1 MKNVSPVVID
11 MTGTDIHAEGEA
23 IRAHGPVAEV
33 ELPMGVRA
41 WSITG
46 YREGKQALGDHRFSK
61 NAHLHWPAYINGE
74 IDPAFPLIV
83 WAHMEAMNTAY
94 GEAHD
99 RLRRLVGK
107 AFTPRRVEA
116 LRPRIA
122 NTVAAILDGLVKTA
136 PGEVVDLKAQFSY
149 PMVNEVMCDLIGVP
163 EHARGTILRGGMAQ
177 VNTSLSEE
185 EIGAAVGAVFGE
197 MGALVQA
204 KRAEPGD
211 DMASGLLAAQEA
223 DGSGLTEQEV
233 VGMLLLL
240 LGTGTETVVNLVIS
254 AVFALLTLPDQY
266 ELVKTGKVS
275 WRDVIEETLRA
286 EAPVATMPFRFGVE
300 DIEVDGVTIPAG
312 QPVLVNFAAMG
323 RDPAVH
329 GATAGRF
336 DAARANKDHLAFGYG
351 VYHCIGQA
359 LALLEAEVALPA
371 LFARFP
377 GMTLAVPAEQVGPQ
391 RTAIMNGRSG
401 LPVYLHGAR
410 R

>member
-1 MKNVSPVVID
+1 MENVSPVRID
-11 MTGTDIHAEGEA
+11 MTGTDVHGEGEA
-23 IRAHGPVAEV
+23 IRAHGPVAQV

-46 YREGKQALGDHRFSK
+46 YREGRQGLGDQRFSK
-61 NAHLHWPAYINGE
+61 DARQHWTAFKNGE
-74 IDPAFPLIV
+74 IDPTFPLIV
-83 WAHMEAMNTAY
+83 WARMEAMNTAY

-116 LRPRIA
+116 LRPQIEK
-122 NTVAAILDGLVKTA
+122 TVTGILDGLAQTA
-136 PGEVVDLKAQFSY
+136 PGDVVDLKAKYSY

-163 EHARGTILRGGMAQ
+163 AQARGTILRGGMAQ
-177 VNTSLSEE
+177 VDSSLSEE

-197 MGALVQA
+197 MAGLVQA
-204 KRAEPGD
+204 KRQEPGD
-211 DMASGLLAAQEA
+211 DMASGLLAAQED

-240 LGTGTETVVNLVIS
+240 LGTGTETVVNLVTN
-254 AVFALLTLPDQY
+254 AAFALLTLPDQY
-266 ELVKTGKVS
+266 ELVKTGRVS

-286 EAPVATMPFRFGVE
+286 EAPVVQMPFRFGIE
-300 DIEVDGVTIPAG
+300 DIEINGVTIPAG
-312 QPVLVNFAAMG
+312 EPVLMNFGAMG
-323 RDPAVH
+323 RDPAIH
-329 GATAGRF
+329 GATADRF

-351 VYHCIGQA
+351 MYHCIGTA

-377 GMTLAVPAEQVGPQ
+377 DMTLAVPAAQVGPQ
-391 RTAIMNGRSG
+391 HTLIMNGRSE
-401 LPVYLHGAR
+401 LPVHLHGAR
-410 R
+410 